1 MTQPEA
7 PYQAAVSDLVVANRI
22 LAAEGVLDASAM

>member
-1 MTQPEA
+1 MPQPEA
-7 PYQAAVSDLVVANRI
+7 LYETAISDLVVANRI